1 MNSVR
6 NDKHATSINT
16 TEFYIIE
23 GTSTRNK
30 KPVWRLEDGSVSEVP
45 QSAEL
50 QNLPKAGFGGTYLQ
64 SCPASGR

>member
-6 NDKHATSINT
+6 NGKDAVPVNT
-16 TEFYIIE
+16 TELYVIE

-30 KPVWRLEDGSVSEVP
+30 KPVWRLGDGSVSEVP
-45 QSAEL
+45 QSADL
-50 QNLPKAGFGGTYLQ
+50 QNLHEVEFGGTYLQ

>member
-6 NDKHATSINT
+6 NDKHTIFINT

-30 KPVWRLEDGSVSEVP
+30 KPVWRLENDSVSEVP
-45 QSAEL
+45 QSADL
-50 QNLPKAGFGGTYLQ
+50 QNLPKAGFGGTYLK
-64 SCPASGR
+64 SCPASGK